1 MVFILIKKEPY
12 QSMKG
17 TTNNTIPPM
26 EQAPKKRKSCAK
38 RKKGANCRAVKAK
51 ANAAP
56 TINENTPK
64 KKYPKEEIPQIKPH
78 KALFF
83 IYP

>member
-1 MVFILIKKEPY
+1 
-12 QSMKG
+12 
-17 TTNNTIPPM
+17 M

-56 TINENTPK
+56 PITESTPK
-64 KKYPKEEIPQIKPH
+64 KKKTQIKRC
-78 KALFF
+78 KALFSL
-83 IYP
+83 YTYNYTQRRLKRLKTA

>member
-1 MVFILIKKEPY
+1 MRCGFIIKKKEPY
-12 QSMKG
+12 QSMNG
-17 TTNNTIPPM
+17 TTQQHNTTNGASTK
-26 EQAPKKRKSCAK
+26 EKKSCAK

-64 KKYPKEEIPQIKPH
+64 KKYPK
-78 KALFF
+78 
-83 IYP
+83 

>member
-1 MVFILIKKEPY
+1 MEQP
-12 QSMKG
+12 
-17 TTNNTIPPM
+17 NNTIPPM

-38 RKKGANCRAVKAK
+38 RKKGANCRAVKSK

-64 KKYPKEEIPQIKPH
+64 KKYPK
-78 KALFF
+78 
-83 IYP
+83 